1 MDDCLDCD
9 VLQAA
14 LVGTMVE
21 LERLRNMLATS
32 FSDHIDTTRLVTPQ
46 GIIDETVLMLEQ
58 MMLWMP

>member
-1 MDDCLDCD
+1 MNKCPECD